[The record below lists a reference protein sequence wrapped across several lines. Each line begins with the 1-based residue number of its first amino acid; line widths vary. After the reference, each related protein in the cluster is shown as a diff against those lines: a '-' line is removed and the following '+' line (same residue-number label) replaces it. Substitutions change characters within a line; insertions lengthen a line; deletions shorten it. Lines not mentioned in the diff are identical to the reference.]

1 MLFEEDVDGG
11 SNDSETNAAIDV
23 SPQIPL
29 VHQTHAAH
37 SMLQHGSLMF
47 PPTTMTRGRREE
59 HTHTH
64 VPTNKAQESTN
75 IPVLPAVAWLQLA
88 QSR

>member
-1 MLFEEDVDGG
+1 MVKCRVSCVLFEEDVDGG

-29 VHQTHAAH
+29 VHQTHATH

-47 PPTTMTRGRREE
+47 PANNHDTWQ
-59 HTHTH
+59 
-64 VPTNKAQESTN
+64 A
-75 IPVLPAVAWLQLA
+75 
-88 QSR
+88 